1 MKLLLNHLI
10 SLFLSNF
17 NIDKYE
23 EEMAAIQIKNS
34 EFISMK
40 SSLLNIV
47 EGAKH
52 KLINV
57 FNFDKGEDLE
67 MTIIRTFLNCN

>member
-1 MKLLLNHLI
+1 
-10 SLFLSNF
+10 
-17 NIDKYE
+17 
-23 EEMAAIQIKNS
+23 MAAIQIKNS